1 MKREILDLT
10 EYDLIPLIDD
20 YWQENDDYIE
30 LDNEGDYLQDEFGY
44 YIYKSG
50 EWGNFELVET
60 ILDFYDLEDSYEI
73 NNHIIKRLCDN
84 KYFKFYS
91 KYIYCEQIVIPNQKI
106 KEVFP
111 KEKTIVVY
119 E

>member
-1 MKREILDLT
+1 MDIEREILNLK

-20 YWQENDDYIE
+20 YWNERDEYWSENEDDDLVLDISTQCNYE
-30 LDNEGDYLQDEFGY
+30 L
-44 YIYKSG
+44 I
-50 EWGNFELVET
+50 ET
-60 ILDFYDLEDSYEI
+60 ILDYYDLEDGYEV
-73 NNHIIKRLCDN
+73 NNHIIKRLSDS

-91 KYIYCEQIVIPNQKI
+91 KYVYSEQIVIPNQEI

-111 KEKTIVVY
+111 KEKTIIVY

>member
-1 MKREILDLT
+1 MEREILNLE

-20 YWQENDDYIE
+20 YWNERDEYWAEDEDGDLVLDISTQCNYE
-30 LDNEGDYLQDEFGY
+30 L
-44 YIYKSG
+44 I
-50 EWGNFELVET
+50 ET
-60 ILDFYDLEDSYEI
+60 ILNYYDLEDEYEV
-73 NNHIIKRLCDN
+73 NNHIIKRLSDS

-91 KYIYCEQIVIPNQKI
+91 KYVYSEQIVIPNQEI

-111 KEKTIVVY
+111 KEKTIIVY

>member
-1 MKREILDLT
+1 MEREILNLE

-20 YWQENDDYIE
+20 YWNERDEYWAEDE
-30 LDNEGDYLQDEFGY
+30 DGGSCLDV
-44 YIYKSG
+44 SG
-50 EWGNFELVET
+50 EWNNYELIET
-60 ILDFYDLEDSYEI
+60 ILDYFDLEDGYEV
-73 NNHIIKRLCDN
+73 NTHIIKRLSDS
-84 KYFKFYS
+84 KYFRFHS
-91 KYIYCEQIVIPNQKI
+91 KYVYCEQIVIPNQEI

>member
-1 MKREILDLT
+1 MEREILNLK

-20 YWQENDDYIE
+20 YWDERNEYWAEDEDGDLVLDISTQCNYE
-30 LDNEGDYLQDEFGY
+30 L
-44 YIYKSG
+44 IK
-50 EWGNFELVET
+50 T
-60 ILDFYDLEDSYEI
+60 ILDYYYDLEDSYGV
-73 NNHIIKRLCDN
+73 NNHIIKRSDG

-91 KYIYCEQIVIPNQKI
+91 KYVYSDDIIIPKQEI

-111 KEKTIVVY
+111 KEKMIIVY

>member
-1 MKREILDLT
+1 MEREVLNLK

-20 YWQENDDYIE
+20 YWDERNEYWAEDEDGDLVLDISTQCNYE
-30 LDNEGDYLQDEFGY
+30 L
-44 YIYKSG
+44 I
-50 EWGNFELVET
+50 ET
-60 ILDFYDLEDSYEI
+60 ILDYYDLEDGYEV
-73 NNHIIKRLCDN
+73 NNHIIKRSDG

-91 KYIYCEQIVIPNQKI
+91 KYVYCEQIVIPNQEI

-111 KEKTIVVY
+111 KEKTIIVY

>member
-1 MKREILDLT
+1 MEREILNLK

-20 YWQENDDYIE
+20 YWDERGEYWDEDEEGESYLNVPGECNNYE
-30 LDNEGDYLQDEFGY
+30 L
-44 YIYKSG
+44 I
-50 EWGNFELVET
+50 ET
-60 ILDFYDLEDSYEI
+60 ILDYYDLEDGYEV
-73 NNHIIKRLCDN
+73 NNHIIKRLSDG

-91 KYIYCEQIVIPNQKI
+91 KYVYSEQIVIPNQEI

-111 KEKTIVVY
+111 KEKTIIVY

>member
-1 MKREILDLT
+1 MEREILNLK

-20 YWQENDDYIE
+20 YWNERDEYWIENENGDLVLDISTQCNYE
-30 LDNEGDYLQDEFGY
+30 L
-44 YIYKSG
+44 I
-50 EWGNFELVET
+50 ET
-60 ILDFYDLEDSYEI
+60 ILDYYDLEDGYEV
-73 NNHIIKRLCDN
+73 NNHIIKRSDG

-91 KYIYCEQIVIPNQKI
+91 KYTYCDNIIIPKQEI

-111 KEKTIVVY
+111 KEKMIIVY

>member
-1 MKREILDLT
+1 MEREILNLE

-20 YWQENDDYIE
+20 YLNERDEYWSENEDGDLVLDISTQCNYE
-30 LDNEGDYLQDEFGY
+30 L
-44 YIYKSG
+44 I
-50 EWGNFELVET
+50 ET
-60 ILDFYDLEDSYEI
+60 ILDYYDLEDGYEV
-73 NNHIIKRLCDN
+73 NNHIIKRLSDS

-91 KYIYCEQIVIPNQKI
+91 KYVYSEQIVIPNQEI

-111 KEKTIVVY
+111 KEKTIIVY

>member
-1 MKREILDLT
+1 MEREILNLK

-20 YWQENDDYIE
+20 YWNERDEYWTEDE
-30 LDNEGDYLQDEFGY
+30 DGESCLDV
-44 YIYKSG
+44 SG
-50 EWGNFELVET
+50 EWNNYGLIET
-60 ILDFYDLEDSYEI
+60 ILDYYDLEDGYEV
-73 NNHIIKRLCDN
+73 NNHIIKRLSDS

-91 KYIYCEQIVIPNQKI
+91 KYVYSEQIVIPNQEI

-111 KEKTIVVY
+111 KEKTIIVY

>member
-1 MKREILDLT
+1 MDIEREILNLK

-20 YWQENDDYIE
+20 YWNERDEYWDENENGDLVLNISAQCNYE
-30 LDNEGDYLQDEFGY
+30 L
-44 YIYKSG
+44 I
-50 EWGNFELVET
+50 ET
-60 ILDFYDLEDSYEI
+60 ILDYYDLEDGYEV
-73 NNHIIKRLCDN
+73 NNHIIKRLSDG

-91 KYIYCEQIVIPNQKI
+91 KYVYSEQIVIPNQEI

-111 KEKTIVVY
+111 KEKTIIVY

>member
-10 EYDLIPLIDD
+10 EYDLIPLIDE

-30 LDNEGDYLQDEFGY
+30 LDDEGDYLQDEFGY

-50 EWGNFELVET
+50 EWDNFNLIET
-60 ILDFYDLEDSYEI
+60 TLNYYDLEDSYAIE
-73 NNHIIKRLCDN
+73 NHVIQRISDG

-91 KYIYCEQIVIPNQKI
+91 KYYYADQITIPKQEI
-106 KEVFP
+106 VEVFP
-111 KEKTIVVY
+111 KEKTITVY